1 MKIKIGIFSCV
12 FALGFLGFFV
22 SAKAASLDSEEQKV
36 IDLIN
41 NYRKENKLTEL
52 KPTESVQNAAEFMA
66 EDFSNHPDDTRLHEH
81 YDSTGRAPEER
92 SQDYGF
98 YFLTENIGW
107 GYTTAEGIFEA
118 WKASE
123 GHRENMLSSGARTI
137 GLARFYKAGATKEGA
152 LTEWFW
158 IMDTSD
164 EGVERLKG
172 NTLKSSEFID
182 GKNYRK
188 MSVTVKKKKDGK
200 TKISK
205 GSLVKVYDASSGRL
219 IDQDLTDKKGR
230 ATLFTALD
238 PSKIKVKV
246 YKYKWTKKSSNT
258 SKKIKWKRGMR
269 YNVIL

>member
-1 MKIKIGIFSCV
+1 MKTKIIALLVV
-12 FALGFLGFFV
+12 FGSLISING
-22 SAKAASLDSEEQKV
+22 AKAHSLDSVEQQV

-41 NYRKENKLTEL
+41 EYRKENKLTEL
-52 KPTESVQNAAEFMA
+52 KPTKSVQEAAEFMA
-66 EDFSNHPDDTRLHEH
+66 EDFANHPNDTKLHEH

-92 SQDYGF
+92 SKDYGF

-123 GHRENMLSSGARTI
+123 GHRENMLAKGARTI
-137 GLARFYKAGATKEGA
+137 GLGRYYKEGATKEGA

-172 NTLKSSEFID
+172 NTLKSSEFIGD
-182 GKNYRK
+182 KSFKRLQIRVTKN
-188 MSVTVKKKKDGK
+188 KDGK
-200 TKISK
+200 VKNSK

-219 IDQDLTDKKGR
+219 IDQDLSDKKGI
-230 ATLFTALD
+230 ATLYTSLS
-238 PSKIKVKV
+238 PKKVKVRV
-246 YKYKWTKKSSNT
+246 YKYKWSKKASEVTKKFT
-258 SKKIKWKRGMR
+258 WKRGAKKKIR
-269 YNVIL
+269 I

>member
-1 MKIKIGIFSCV
+1 MKTKNNLLILAFCACV
-12 FALGFLGFFV
+12 FLSSSSV
-22 SAKAASLDSEEQKV
+22 KAASLDVEEQKV
-36 IDLIN
+36 VDLIN

-66 EDFSNHPDDTRLHEH
+66 EDFANHPDDPKVHEH

-92 SQDYGF
+92 SQDFGF
-98 YFLTENIGW
+98 YFLTENMGW
-107 GYTTAEGIFEA
+107 GYVTAEGIFEA

-137 GLARFYKAGATKEGA
+137 GLSMFYKAGATKDGA
-152 LTEWFW
+152 LTERFW

-172 NTLKSSEFID
+172 NTLNSSEFID
-182 GKNYRK
+182 GKNYKK

-200 TKISK
+200 IKVSK

-219 IDQDLTDKKGR
+219 IDQDLTDKNGR
-230 ATLFTALD
+230 ASLFTALD
-238 PSKIKVKV
+238 PSKVKVKV
-246 YKYKWTKKSSNT
+246 YKYKWTKKSSKT
-258 SKKIKWKRGMR
+258 SKKMKWKSGAR
-269 YNVIL
+269 YNVTL